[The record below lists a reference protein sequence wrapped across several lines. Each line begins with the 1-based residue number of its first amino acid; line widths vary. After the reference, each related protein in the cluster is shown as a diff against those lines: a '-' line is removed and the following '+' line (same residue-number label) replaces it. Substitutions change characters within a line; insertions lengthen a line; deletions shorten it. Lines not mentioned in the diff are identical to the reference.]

1 MPQKTEKQKRQESLR
16 RQRWNKAEKPY
27 FSECL
32 SCLLSCEQI
41 IQHGAMS
48 YNILT
53 CPKAHKGEPAFP
65 YKFMDMKKEYE
76 QQEELIN
83 GKGKGRE
90 ERNTVTA

>member
-27 FSECL
+27 FTECL

-48 YNILT
+48 YSITN
-53 CPKAHKGEPAFP
+53 CPKAHKGDPMFP
-65 YKFMDMKKEYE
+65 YKYAEMKKEYE
-76 QQEELIN
+76 QQEDIRN
-83 GKGKGRE
+83 GKRK
-90 ERNTVTA
+90 ERKE